1 MKSSLIGPT
10 TVHTMDCSIEGLG
23 VSGAQIHYQ
32 SSIVTLA
39 HTWFDYGS
47 MLTHYGFIIKLAPGP
62 GPRSMVPGAL
72 LFYGYVVDTPLRAP
86 PGGARRGVNCSMS
99 PLWGP
104 GYGPLAGA
112 DVINRSMCSS

>member
-62 GPRSMVPGAL
+62 GPRSMVPGP
-72 LFYGYVVDTPLRAP
+72 Y
-86 PGGARRGVNCSMS
+86 CSMFT
-99 PLWGP
+99 LWGP
-104 GYGPLAGA
+104 GYGPPGRGQNPLSKSY
-112 DVINRSMCSS
+112 RLSSAKWV